1 MARILIVDDEQ
12 EIVMML
18 ERQFVANGLQVI
30 KAYDGQEG
38 LNLAKAEKPDLV
50 IVDEMMP
57 KMDGYKLCALLKS
70 DMRFSKIPVIMF
82 TARAE
87 EQDPEMSKEAG
98 INLYLTKM
106 AEFKD
111 ILAAVQ
117 RLLKEAG
124 TS

>member
-1 MARILIVDDEQ
+1 MAKILIVDDEQ

-18 ERQFVANGLQVI
+18 ERQFLASGFQVL

-38 LNLAKAEKPDLV
+38 LNVAKAEKPDLV
-50 IVDEMMP
+50 ILDEMMP

-70 DMRFSKIPVIMF
+70 DTRFNKIPVIMF

-87 EQDPEMSKEAG
+87 ELDPDIGKEAG
-98 INLYLTKM
+98 INLYLTKL

-111 ILAAVQ
+111 ILENVN
-117 RLLKEAG
+117 RLLKG
-124 TS
+124 I